1 MWRRPMYHCS
11 GRRPV
16 ARVDAPEE
24 VAGARRA
31 EVLQR
36 LLDRDLDVLGR
47 ELVGRALRVD
57 ALEPLDHPVPGRA
70 REGQPLALVREL
82 GEGIRA

>member
-1 MWRRPMYHCS
+1 MRPKKS
-11 GRRPV
+11 P
-16 ARVDAPEE
+16 AP
-24 VAGARRA
+24 GRA

-36 LLDRDLDVLGR
+36 LLDGDLDVLGR

-70 REGQPLALVREL
+70 GERQPLALGRQL
-82 GEGIRA
+82 GEGIRT